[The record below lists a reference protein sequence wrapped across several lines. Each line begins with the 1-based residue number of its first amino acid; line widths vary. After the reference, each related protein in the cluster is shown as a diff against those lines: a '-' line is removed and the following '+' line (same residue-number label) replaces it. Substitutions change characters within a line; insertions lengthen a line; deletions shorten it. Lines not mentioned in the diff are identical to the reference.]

1 MLPKEYRIP
10 SPEIKRVM
18 RRGVHAIKGAVV
30 IISAKNNLAISRFA
44 FIVPTKIDKRAT
56 VRNRMKR
63 LLRERVRV
71 LLPSLPAGRDV
82 VIIARKKEA
91 SLDEKFYS

>member
-10 SPEIKRVM
+10 SPEIKQVM
-18 RRGVHAIKGAVV
+18 RHGVRAIKGAVQ
-30 IISAKNNLAISRFA
+30 IISAKNNLEISRFA

-63 LLRERVRV
+63 FLRERVRV
-71 LLPSLPAGRDV
+71 LLPGLPTGRDV
-82 VIIARKKEA
+82 VIIARKKEV